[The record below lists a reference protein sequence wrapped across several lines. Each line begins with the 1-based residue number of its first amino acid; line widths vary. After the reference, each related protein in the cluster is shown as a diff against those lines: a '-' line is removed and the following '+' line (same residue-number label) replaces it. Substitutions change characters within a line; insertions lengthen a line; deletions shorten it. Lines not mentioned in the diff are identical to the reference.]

1 MQRYLAPMDKS
12 LAHPFKIAQAA
23 ALVLCLSGTAQ
34 AEMAVPEMHIVAMP
48 LSAVLTWYS
57 EQTGQ
62 TVVIPDGLSG
72 QVVDVRLT
80 ARTEEFT
87 AWLARDFG
95 LDHYRIGDTL
105 HFAPAAD
112 SLRYLLP
119 LDGIPLTDLIAG
131 VEALGAEA
139 ALPLAPGNQN
149 GTAVLV
155 SGPAGFV
162 ALVET
167 VLSDLKAD
175 RALRSRIVVNRGG
188 QMTVDELGSRRSIVS
203 IQPPEPTEPS
213 ADTQTTTSEN

>member
-1 MQRYLAPMDKS
+1 M
-12 LAHPFKIAQAA
+12 
-23 ALVLCLSGTAQ
+23 LCLSCAVQ
-34 AEMAVPEMHIVAMP
+34 AETLPPEMHVVAMP

-62 TVVIPDGLSG
+62 TVVVPDGLSG
-72 QVVDVRLT
+72 TVADVRLT

-95 LDHYRIGDTL
+95 LDHYRIGATL
-105 HFAPAAD
+105 HFSPASD

-119 LDGIPLTDLIAG
+119 LNGIPLADLIAG
-131 VEALGAEA
+131 VEALDAAA
-139 ALPLAPGNQN
+139 ALPLTPGNQN

-167 VLSDLKAD
+167 VLADLQAD
-175 RALRSRIVVNRGG
+175 RALRSRIVINRGG
-188 QMTVDELGSRRSIVS
+188 QLTVDEMGSRRSIVS
-203 IQPPEPTEPS
+203 IQPPEPSEPS
-213 ADTQTTTSEN
+213 VEPEPTAAEN